1 MKNHYT
7 KVKNAVDFKIYNE
20 LESFVYNSL
29 VEDELTSEENL
40 RSLIVSQVKREHGS
54 LIYSSIEIEDTIK
67 NLIIRKIIK
76 EAIKRR
82 YPMQTYFEVWATEP
96 NGKTRIKIAE
106 YEEIFWQRAEKKA
119 LSLELQGYT
128 KIVVFE
134 KMRTTNK

>member
-1 MKNHYT
+1 
-7 KVKNAVDFKIYNE
+7 
-20 LESFVYNSL
+20 
-29 VEDELTSEENL
+29 
-40 RSLIVSQVKREHGS
+40 
-54 LIYSSIEIEDTIK
+54 
-67 NLIIRKIIK
+67 
-76 EAIKRR
+76 
-82 YPMQTYFEVWATEP
+82 MQTYFEVWATEP

>member
-76 EAIKRR
+76 EAI
-82 YPMQTYFEVWATEP
+82 
-96 NGKTRIKIAE
+96 GIK
-106 YEEIFWQRAEKKA
+106 
-119 LSLELQGYT
+119 LSKFIHSQ
-128 KIVVFE
+128 
-134 KMRTTNK
+134 